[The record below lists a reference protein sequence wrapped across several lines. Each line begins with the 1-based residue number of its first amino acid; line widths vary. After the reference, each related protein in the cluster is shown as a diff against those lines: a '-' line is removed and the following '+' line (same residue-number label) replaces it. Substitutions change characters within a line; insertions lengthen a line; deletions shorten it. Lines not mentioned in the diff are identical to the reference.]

1 MNKFAGSNY
10 AFLFDFLASVTTQKS
25 NVLLFF
31 SWSFCTFDFMSSC
44 NFFISNGKRFPIIF
58 PSLKP
63 IFKRYFS
70 YPKKVSLSASY
81 INIFLFKTCCFSYS
95 FCPNYNCILQRKAL
109 SPKSLHKN
117 FIRSKCVPWIS
128 LQSFHRRITFAFS

>member
-1 MNKFAGSNY
+1 MLVCFS
-10 AFLFDFLASVTTQKS
+10 FRFPRLSHDSKS

-31 SWSFCTFDFMSSC
+31 LWSFCTFDFMSSC
-44 NFFISNGKRFPIIF
+44 NFFTSNGKRFLIICLN
-58 PSLKP
+58 LKP

-70 YPKKVSLSASY
+70 YPKKISLSASC
-81 INIFLFKTCCFSYS
+81 IIILLFWTCCFSYS
-95 FCPNYNCILQRKAL
+95 FCPYCNCILQRKAL
-109 SPKSLHKN
+109 SPKSLHEN